1 MEKATTNI
9 KNPKARAYFDDV
21 TEGKKPAVQLTAEE
35 YEQGINEFD
44 DGSPR
49 SLVIQLY
56 RPEILWQVTR
66 LAHAEGEWQ

>member
-1 MEKATTNI
+1 MIMEKATTNI
-9 KNPKARAYFDDV
+9 KDPKARAYFDNV
-21 TEGKKPAVQLTAEE
+21 TEGKKPAVKLTAEE
-35 YEQGINEFD
+35 YEQ
-44 DGSPR
+44 SPR